1 MLNPRQYSKINLQE
15 IQLQMVIQQLF
26 FIIEEGKETILDFSH
41 ETVRVLS
48 VYFGLAKQQYKMTQY
63 NTLNVKLCNLQIN
76 K

>member
-1 MLNPRQYSKINLQE
+1 
-15 IQLQMVIQQLF
+15 MVIQQLF

-48 VYFGLAKQQYKMTQY
+48 VYLGLAKQQYKMTQY